1 MAAGKV
7 LALISGIITLVA
19 TFILS
24 WVSINV
30 PPVYYAYGIGIVKN
44 LLPMFTNAEGLGT
57 QLGIP
62 GFAIYIIAGISIAFL
77 ASGILQLIGIKS
89 RALSIIGSI
98 IVCVFALL
106 IIFGTFDI
114 IVTTEWLVYIFGD
127 SEPLIPDIIPFDLS
141 FGPFSLGLFVLIAGG
156 VLGLVSS
163 AMSREF

>member
-19 TFILS
+19 TFLLS

-77 ASGILQLIGIKS
+77 ASGILQLIGIFLTTWFGS
-89 RALSIIGSI
+89 VIIIQG
-98 IVCVFALL
+98 VRGHPVTGGTFMVFAL
-106 IIFGTFDI
+106 GVTFI
-114 IVTTEWLVYIFGD
+114 CTRFIL
-127 SEPLIPDIIPFDLS
+127 
-141 FGPFSLGLFVLIAGG
+141 
-156 VLGLVSS
+156 
-163 AMSREF
+163 